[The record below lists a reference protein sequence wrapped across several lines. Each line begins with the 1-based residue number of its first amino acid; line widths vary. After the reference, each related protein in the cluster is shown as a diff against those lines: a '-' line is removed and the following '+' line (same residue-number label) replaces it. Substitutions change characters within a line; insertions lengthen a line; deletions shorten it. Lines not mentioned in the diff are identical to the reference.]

1 MAPLTLQTSSADV
14 EHFPMRAAAAAA
26 AAPVNKVATPP
37 VIEPLP
43 PAAPLPVISVA
54 SVSPVI
60 VLAPVETVT
69 SFKKSLKLS
78 SNKNII
84 DPVVLGIELEEPL
97 YVGAPHSTQ
106 KSIETAAAQKL
117 EGQLDA
123 LYKTCCGRSRGW
135 TKVGLEAMLK
145 PRCASGGD
153 LKELDRAKKVF
164 IWSLA
169 TQDKPLSA
177 FLDFVC
183 AARRIRCVIMNSEK
197 KTAHLYPAADR
208 LDDDGK
214 ALTYPMYFVDD
225 GGHKVNG
232 LSGAADLLEFVE
244 KERWTLLPPESVV
257 HTLSG
262 LKLDEL
268 ESVGLKL
275 GMTAVEGKKC
285 ERITAIAS
293 FKTRARLLS

>member
-1 MAPLTLQTSSADV
+1 MAPLTLQTSSLDV
-14 EHFPMRAAAAAA
+14 EHFPMRAALTPTSAS
-26 AAPVNKVATPP
+26 VNKVAALPTIEPPLPAHVSMVSSVAAVPPPPAP
-37 VIEPLP
+37 VIT
-43 PAAPLPVISVA
+43 A
-54 SVSPVI
+54 
-60 VLAPVETVT
+60 TT
-69 SFKKSLKLS
+69 FKKSLKLS

-117 EGQLDA
+117 EGQLDT
-123 LYKTCCGRSRGW
+123 LYKNCCGRSRGW
-135 TKVGLEAMLK
+135 TKVGIEAMLK

-153 LKELDRAKKVF
+153 LKELDRAKKAF

-169 TQDKPLSA
+169 TDDKPLSA

-214 ALTYPMYFVDD
+214 ALSYPMYFVDD
-225 GGHKVNG
+225 SGHKING
-232 LSGAADLLEFVE
+232 LSGAAELLEFIE
-244 KERWTLLPPESVV
+244 KMGWTLLPPESVV

-275 GMTAVEGKKC
+275 GMTVVEGKKC

-293 FKTRARLLS
+293 FKTMKRLK